1 MAVSSNFYDY
11 MTLTIYRIREA
22 VLGQFWNMLQ
32 TTGRIR
38 LWMSWICLVQ
48 MFTVG
53 CSPAAFCCQSI
64 KKQLIFRVVWEFQ
77 CHFQQV
83 IWTRREVLLQNIFQV
98 RVISDYAT
106 THITRAICRMVTF
119 KTSPQHFFGCT
130 NLYCIPPFTK
140 KSIKY
145 LQSIATNTLESHN
158 ILPFFCVLVS
168 SHQATHPMTR
178 THCQVRLV
186 YHPTWCHGCHE
197 SHL

>member
-1 MAVSSNFYDY
+1 
-11 MTLTIYRIREA
+11 
-22 VLGQFWNMLQ
+22 MLQ

-53 CSPAAFCCQSI
+53 CSHSAVCCQSI
-64 KKQLIFRVVWEFQ
+64 KKQLIFRVVWKFQ

-83 IWTRREVLLQNIFQV
+83 IGPVEKCCCRTLPSPSHKRLRDNPYHTGHLQNGDVQNQ
-98 RVISDYAT
+98 SAT
-106 THITRAICRMVTF
+106 LFWFYEPLLHSTVH
-119 KTSPQHFFGCT
+119 Q
-130 NLYCIPPFTK
+130 

-168 SHQATHPMTR
+168 THQATHPMT
-178 THCQVRLV
+178 
-186 YHPTWCHGCHE
+186 
-197 SHL
+197 